1 MPKILITNNRSGLI
15 SLPHTRGESPLDLNV
30 GVNPVDV
37 ATWEKCEK
45 LALVPIL
52 MSEKVEARKGV
63 DPSTVGKP
71 KIVKGKIIADDGL
84 RGLSPKQAADVIAD
98 TFDLRTLRN
107 ITNNGQFAIEANDM
121 GAVNLLAG
129 KVPFVAGPH
138 LNVYNPQTL
147 TLLSKLRATRWVMPV
162 ELSRESL
169 HALQQH
175 RPAAMATE
183 VFSYGRLHCRH
194 AVLPPAA
201 TIGIKIIV
209 IFAASIIPMACR

>member
-1 MPKILITNNRSGLI
+1 M
-15 SLPHTRGESPLDLNV
+15 
-30 GVNPVDV
+30 
-37 ATWEKCEK
+37 K
-45 LALVPIL
+45 LALGPLLYYWPRSRVLDFYASVATSAVDIVYL
-52 MSEKVEARKGV
+52 GEVVCSRRHELRLADWIELARQLAAAGTEVVLSTQALTESE
-63 DPSTVGKP
+63 S
-71 KIVKGKIIADDGL
+71 
-84 RGLSPKQAADVIAD
+84 
-98 TFDLRTLRN
+98 DLRTLRN

-138 LNVYNPQTL
+138 LNGYNPQTL
-147 TLLSKLRATRWVMPV
+147 TLLSKLGATRWVMPV

-169 HALQQH
+169 HALQRH

-201 TIGIKIIV
+201 TIGIKIIM